1 MVFRFWYELA
11 VGVIT
16 FIAILI
22 FCEEGITA
30 IVFLALLPII
40 MRTKKIK
47 ADERET
53 FLFYKGTQIVFT
65 SLLFLIAASFVF
77 TDLKFSD
84 LLNIKKEIWYLLLA
98 GFLILKG
105 IIRCFYYTNVDY
117 WLNFYPAINHF

>member
-1 MVFRFWYELA
+1 MAFRFWYELA

-22 FCEEGITA
+22 FGEEGITA

-40 MRTKKIK
+40 MRMKKIK

-98 GFLILKG
+98 GFLILNG
-105 IIRCFYYTNVDY
+105 IIRLFLLYKR
-117 WLNFYPAINHF
+117 